1 MAELGSACGARAL
14 AATAVTGCARRGSQG
29 GTTAQAGVGRVSR
42 GRPACGA
49 WSSALLELSVEEG
62 ERREKEERRR
72 RREKGK
78 KEKKKE
84 KKRRE

>member
-1 MAELGSACGARAL
+1 
-14 AATAVTGCARRGSQG
+14 
-29 GTTAQAGVGRVSR
+29 VGRVSR

-49 WSSALLELSVEEG
+49 WSSALLELSLEEG